1 MNYIIY
7 LMDGEE
13 DYSLL
18 NRSKINE
25 NEYKIVLTKRMI
37 VFGIASIIG
46 LIILSILMI
55 LFLTNIKK

>member
-1 MNYIIY
+1 
-7 LMDGEE
+7 MDGEE